1 MIYSG
6 KSAVVLGLGHS
17 GEAAAA
23 LLVEEGANVTV
34 CESLES
40 PGALE
45 KAKVLRESGVR
56 VLFGK
61 EAEEDPLD
69 YDVCV
74 LSPGI
79 DPVVP
84 LVTNVL
90 SKDIPVIGEL
100 ELAYEECLCP
110 VIAIT
115 GTNGKT
121 TTTELTTAMLQGAGV
136 RTMSSGNIGLPFA
149 SAVRQSDVLDVMVL
163 EVSSFQLET
172 IRSFRPHISAW
183 LNLSP
188 NHLDRYPGVEEYR
201 KAKLRIFE
209 NQTTEDYAVVN
220 ALSELPPLAAKRIT
234 FSACTGDADFTLCG
248 TKIMFEGKP
257 LIDQRD
263 TQLPGVH
270 NAENLMA
277 AFAMGLSFG
286 VDLAKL
292 AEAIGDYAPP
302 AHRCEFV
309 RDLDGVRWINDSK
322 ATNLDSVEKAIL
334 SQDRPIVLIAG
345 GKDKGFEF
353 DSLLTLVRER
363 VKSSILI
370 GEMRERIQRSWQG
383 SQTHL
388 ASSLE
393 EAVKTASEVSEDG
406 DVVLFSPGTSSFD
419 MFRNY
424 GERGNL
430 FKQAV
435 IALTSKTTLQTT
447 KNQK

>member
-17 GEAAAA
+17 GEAAAV
-23 LLVEEGANVTV
+23 LLAEEGARVTV
-34 CESLES
+34 CESGDS
-40 PGALE
+40 PSLREKAAALE
-45 KAKVLRESGVR
+45 AQGVR
-56 VLFGK
+56 VILGSA
-61 EAEEDPLD
+61 AETDPVV

-84 LVTNVL
+84 LVQNVFH
-90 SKDIPVIGEL
+90 KKIPVIGEL
-100 ELAYEECLCP
+100 ELAFEECLCP

-136 RTMSSGNIGLPFA
+136 RTMASGNIGLPFA
-149 SAVRQSDVLDVMVL
+149 TAVRQSDSLDVMVL

-172 IRSFRPHISAW
+172 IKAFRPQISAW

-188 NHLDRYPGVEEYR
+188 NHLDRYPGMEEYR
-201 KAKLRIFE
+201 NAKLRIFE
-209 NQTTEDYAVVN
+209 NQQPGDFAVVN
-220 ALSELPPLAAKRIT
+220 ALSELPPIAARKIT
-234 FSACTGDADFTLCG
+234 FSAVTKDADFTLEG
-248 TKIMFEGKP
+248 TEIRFEGRRV
-257 LIDQRD
+257 IDQRD
-263 TQLPGVH
+263 TRLPGVH

-277 AFAMGLSFG
+277 AFGMGLAFG

-292 AEAIGDYAPP
+292 AEAVGEYSPP

-322 ATNLDSVEKAIL
+322 ATNLDSVEKAIR
-334 SQDRPIVLIAG
+334 SQERPVVLVAG

-353 DSLLTLVRER
+353 DPLLPLLREK
-363 VKSSILI
+363 VKAAVLI
-370 GEMRERIQRSWQG
+370 GEMKDRIARSWEG
-383 SQTHL
+383 IPCRK
-388 ASSLE
+388 AGSLE
-393 EAVKTASEVSEDG
+393 EAVEMARDLASQG

-435 IALTSKTTLQTT
+435 MALPGSPAQT
-447 KNQK
+447 K

>member
-17 GEAAAA
+17 GEAAAT
-23 LLVEEGANVTV
+23 LLVEEGARVTV
-34 CESLES
+34 CESRES
-40 PGALE
+40 PAALE
-45 KAKVLRESGVR
+45 KAGLLRSLGAR

-61 EAEEDPLD
+61 EAEEDPIE

-79 DPVVP
+79 DPAVP
-84 LVTNVL
+84 LVANVI
-90 SKDIPVIGEL
+90 SKNIPVIGEL

-136 RTMSSGNIGLPFA
+136 RTMASGNIGLPFA

-172 IRSFRPHISAW
+172 IRSFRPQISAW

-201 KAKLRIFE
+201 KAKLRIFK
-209 NQTTEDYAVVN
+209 NQTSEDYAVVN
-220 ALSELPPLAAKRIT
+220 ALSKLPDLAAKRIT
-234 FSACTGDADFTLCG
+234 FSAYTEDADFTLRG
-248 TKIMFEGKP
+248 AEIIFEGKV
-257 LIDQRD
+257 LIDQRS

-277 AFAMGLSFG
+277 AFGMGLAFG
-286 VDLAKL
+286 LELSKL

-309 RDLDGVRWINDSK
+309 RDLDGVCWINDSK

-353 DSLLTLVRER
+353 DPLLALVRER
-363 VKSSILI
+363 VKRAVLL
-370 GEMRERIQRSWQG
+370 GEMRERIQKSWTGVDTTLAG
-383 SQTHL
+383 SL
-388 ASSLE
+388 D
-393 EAVKTASEVSEDG
+393 EAVKTASKISEAG

-435 IALTSKTTLQTT
+435 MSLTPESLIQKT
-447 KNQK
+447 KNQE